1 MAKILTALL
10 ILTDFLRC
18 CRLFLEAVMV
28 NFERLY
34 KDGHEEV
41 VFFSDPSCN
50 LKAIIAIHNTVLGP
64 ALGGTRMWPYENDE
78 EALNDV
84 LRLSK
89 GMTYKAAVSGLN
101 LGGGKGVIIGD
112 PKKDKSEAL
121 FRAYGRYI
129 ESLNGRYITA
139 EDVNIGVEDIEHI
152 FTETSNVTGV
162 AKIHGGSGNPS
173 PYTARG
179 TFRGIEAS
187 CLKVFGDRSVA
198 NRVVALQGTGSVG
211 GHLGEMLHEA
221 GAKIIYTDINEDNI
235 ERFKERIPHAE
246 YVAPEEI
253 YDVDC
258 DIYAPCA
265 LGATVNDNTID
276 RLKCKIVA
284 GAANNQLAEDRH
296 GDILKEKNILYAP
309 DYLIN
314 AGGLMNVSIEF
325 EGWSDS
331 KSTRMVDTIYE
342 TTLKVFKIS
351 DEQNI
356 PVYQATNVLAESR
369 LQAIR
374 SIKGKYLGNIDS
386 NHRFPGRKRRH

>member
-1 MAKILTALL
+1 MIS
-10 ILTDFLRC
+10 
-18 CRLFLEAVMV
+18 
-28 NFERLY
+28 FEKLY
-34 KDGHEEV
+34 AEGHEEV

-50 LKAIIAIHNTVLGP
+50 LKAIVAIHNTTLGP
-64 ALGGTRMWPYENDE
+64 ALGGTRMWPYASEE
-78 EALNDV
+78 EAVYDV

-101 LGGGKGVIIGD
+101 LGGGKAVIIGD

-121 FRAYGRYI
+121 FRSYGRFL

-152 FTETSNVTGV
+152 FTETSNAVGV
-162 AKIHGGSGNPS
+162 AKTHGGSGNPS

-179 TFRGIEAS
+179 VFKGMEAS
-187 CLKVFGDRSVA
+187 CAKVYGDRSL
-198 NRVVALQGTGSVG
+198 NGKVVALQGAGSVG
-211 GHLGEMLHEA
+211 RFLGEYLHKN
-221 GAKIIYTDINEDNI
+221 GAKVFFTDINEKNI
-235 ERFKERIPHAE
+235 ELFKQACPSAE
-246 YVAPEEI
+246 FIGVEEI

-284 GAANNQLAEDRH
+284 GAANNQLAEPRH
-296 GDILKEKNILYAP
+296 GDILRKKDILYAP

-325 EGWSDS
+325 EGWSDN
-331 KSTRMVDTIYE
+331 KATRMVDTIYD
-342 TTLKVFKIS
+342 TTMKIFKIS

-356 PVYQATNVLAESR
+356 PVYKAADLLAEAR
-369 LQAIR
+369 IE
-374 SIKGKYLGNIDS
+374 SIKQIQGRYLGNVS
-386 NHRFPGRKRRH
+386 HRFPGRKKRY